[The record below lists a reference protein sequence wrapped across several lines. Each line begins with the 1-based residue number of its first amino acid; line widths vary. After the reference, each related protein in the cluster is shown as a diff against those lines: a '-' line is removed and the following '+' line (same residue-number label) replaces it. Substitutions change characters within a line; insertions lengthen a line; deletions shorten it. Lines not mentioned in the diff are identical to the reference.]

1 MPAFAASVKTDFDL
15 FFRNTWNAVYAAGGW
30 RLIQCN
36 WAMLNLHSK
45 AERETR
51 KFYQDHYFLTD
62 PDKFI
67 FEFFPINSEWQ
78 LMEKPIT
85 VQEFEDLPLLRSTF
99 FHFGLGLEGN
109 AASIIE
115 TDEKGEVK
123 IQLLSPPDVGF
134 HYELSFYKSG
144 NTSVNSPGIGKVK
157 RAERFWTR
165 STFQLFALY
174 IGAPR
179 KISHDVN

>member
-1 MPAFAASVKTDFDL
+1 MIGGSTTSNYFSESYGISTTYIIFS
-15 FFRNTWNAVYAAGGW
+15 RNTWNTVYAAGGW

-36 WAMLNLHSK
+36 WAMLNLHSR

-78 LMEKPIT
+78 LMERPIT
-85 VQEFEDLPLLRSTF
+85 IQEFEDLPLLRSTF

-109 AASIIE
+109 NAASIIDTNE
-115 TDEKGEVK
+115 AGEVFF
-123 IQLLSPPDVGF
+123 SD
-134 HYELSFYKSG
+134 
-144 NTSVNSPGIGKVK
+144 
-157 RAERFWTR
+157 TR
-165 STFQLFALY
+165 
-174 IGAPR
+174 
-179 KISHDVN
+179 D

>member
-1 MPAFAASVKTDFDL
+1 MCSMFMNSREGSSL
-15 FFRNTWNAVYAAGGW
+15 FRGGPPLNSNNFSESYIIFSRNTWNTVYAAGGW

-36 WAMLNLHSK
+36 WAMLNLHSR

-78 LMEKPIT
+78 LMERPIT
-85 VQEFEDLPLLRSTF
+85 IQEFEDLPLLRSTF

-109 AASIIE
+109 NAASIIDTNE
-115 TDEKGEVK
+115 AGEVFFR
-123 IQLLSPPDVGF
+123 ILGICFQFSTS
-134 HYELSFYKSG
+134 SFFY
-144 NTSVNSPGIGKVK
+144 N
-157 RAERFWTR
+157 FR
-165 STFQLFALY
+165 SKWSF
-174 IGAPR
+174 
-179 KISHDVN
+179 